1 MKACGGRTRRH
12 QKGSAVIFIVAWLVF
27 AILALDAWSLFEGQ
41 AGIAR
46 MQARFQADAV
56 ARGAGIA
63 SRVYGP
69 TLRCQAGYGFEYLEF
84 LHTFNGG
91 SDAFECPLIGS
102 SPTIEPE
109 ETVSYGFATEE
120 SQTASGAFGGL
131 MNYTGAASRQ
141 AHVSTINEK
150 NVRETYV
157 KNRPNVVLV
166 LDYSTSMVTR
176 DSGYTETRQQRLK
189 SIINFLL
196 DTLPIRAEFL
206 GDDKE
211 LFVDNVDLGV
221 VLFAGT
227 AFESVAIDKGEDVKE
242 EIRALLDSPLR
253 EDTNIDAAFQTAA
266 ALFQAHDDGDDNLV
280 IFVSD
285 GSPTVGST
293 NQPYSDAI
301 NAYNNVLKPLVSNV
315 FALLWAAKIITDP
328 DLTALGLNIAQFM
341 ELISTMLNLQLG
353 MHDDNLDFGEYF
365 EDFEIFF
372 FVGQVR

>member
-1 MKACGGRTRRH
+1 M
-12 QKGSAVIFIVAWLVF
+12 
-27 AILALDAWSLFEGQ
+27 
-41 AGIAR
+41 
-46 MQARFQADAV
+46 
-56 ARGAGIA
+56 
-63 SRVYGP
+63 Y
-69 TLRCQAGYGFEYLEF
+69 
-84 LHTFNGG
+84 
-91 SDAFECPLIGS
+91 
-102 SPTIEPE
+102 
-109 ETVSYGFATEE
+109 
-120 SQTASGAFGGL
+120 
-131 MNYTGAASRQ
+131 YTGAASRQ

-253 EDTNIDAAFQTAA
+253 RTRILMPRSRQLLPFFKLMTLETITWSFLSA
-266 ALFQAHDDGDDNLV
+266 
-280 IFVSD
+280 
-285 GSPTVGST
+285 TVR
-293 NQPYSDAI
+293 P
-301 NAYNNVLKPLVSNV
+301 PL
-315 FALLWAAKIITDP
+315 AR
-328 DLTALGLNIAQFM
+328 
-341 ELISTMLNLQLG
+341 LISHIQMPSTPIIMS
-353 MHDDNLDFGEYF
+353 
-365 EDFEIFF
+365 
-372 FVGQVR
+372 